1 MMCLV
6 QEFVRGLG
14 MRLRDR
20 GRHEQPTLR
29 ACVPDHG
36 SVTSKNRKHF
46 FSTKK
51 IILWHDKC
59 FFFHDERTR
68 ARWPIRADFLVGVL
82 VRVGVWPSSS
92 LHVERSATGV
102 RRRA

>member
-1 MMCLV
+1 MMRLV
-6 QEFVRGLG
+6 QEFIRGLG

-51 IILWHDKC
+51 LYYGMTSV
-59 FFFHDERTR
+59 FF
-68 ARWPIRADFLVGVL
+68 
-82 VRVGVWPSSS
+82 S
-92 LHVERSATGV
+92 
-102 RRRA
+102 